1 MDMST
6 KELAI
11 EKIEKE
17 AQGVSGQ
24 NVPSIAIYSFI
35 KSRCEED
42 EGFAAKVL
50 NEKKSLSGC
59 FTYLT
64 NRAFDRAQAQTGGD
78 RQQNMTV
85 GMSGDEIF
93 NIVVEYFDLD
103 EEALEAK
110 RKAEKEA
117 AEAAKKAAEE
127 QRKADEKRK
136 AEAKAEKERIA
147 AQIKKNG
154 ESQLNFFGEANESE
168 GDTDDSL

>member
-1 MDMST
+1 MST
-6 KELAI
+6 KENAI
-11 EKIEKE
+11 AKVEQE
-17 AQGVSGQ
+17 AQSVSGQ

-42 EGFAAKVL
+42 EAFAAKVL

-64 NRAFDRAQAQTGGD
+64 NRAFDRAQAQTGGN

-93 NIVVEYFDLD
+93 EIVTEYFDLD

-136 AEAKAEKERIA
+136 AEEKAEKERVA
-147 AQIKKNG
+147 AAIKKNG
-154 ESQLNFFGEANESE
+154 DAQLNFFGGVDESE
-168 GDTDDSL
+168 ADSDVSV